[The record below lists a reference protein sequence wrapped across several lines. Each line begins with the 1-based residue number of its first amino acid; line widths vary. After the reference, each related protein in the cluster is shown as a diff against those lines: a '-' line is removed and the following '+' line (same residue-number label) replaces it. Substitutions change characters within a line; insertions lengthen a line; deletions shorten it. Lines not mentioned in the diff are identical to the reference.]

1 MPIPFGPP
9 SARAL
14 IGMRKPA
21 MPLRSSNIDDGGRTN
36 GCWKSRRRPATASA
50 PPGGDW
56 AYPFSGNRECGL
68 GYTSQQHNTHIRDL
82 REICYSW
89 HPWHGRAVW
98 VHATLVKR
106 GRAVA
111 HCSLE
116 DIQTSRV
123 LEVPLWMLD
132 VVACCKTRVSQ
143 PGFASAQ
150 SVRELKEVLQS
161 APPRARAHDTRETQP
176 RYLLDAGG
184 AYGGIDG
191 PAEIEPTPVV
201 CSSARQPALDR
212 SDVRCPT
219 KNGALAGAAPE
230 AASRGSRGENRRGGA
245 R

>member
-1 MPIPFGPP
+1 MGGPCGQRIKRLGRRT
-9 SARAL
+9 SA
-14 IGMRKPA
+14 
-21 MPLRSSNIDDGGRTN
+21 
-36 GCWKSRRRPATASA
+36 SRRVGRDSERFCSWDIAVRLEKGRGEGCLY
-50 PPGGDW
+50 PGGFVQND
-56 AYPFSGNRECGL
+56 
-68 GYTSQQHNTHIRDL
+68 TTQQHNTHIRDL

-150 SVRELKEVLQS
+150 SLRELKEVLQS

-230 AASRGSRGENRRGGA
+230 AASRSSRGENRRGGA

>member
-1 MPIPFGPP
+1 MRRWESDTTHDSASAIGRKRCGLEIPI
-9 SARAL
+9 RQDLAL
-14 IGMRKPA
+14 A
-21 MPLRSSNIDDGGRTN
+21 EVRSSWRAFDEH
-36 GCWKSRRRPATASA
+36 C
-50 PPGGDW
+50 
-56 AYPFSGNRECGL
+56 
-68 GYTSQQHNTHIRDL
+68 TSQQPNTHIRDL
-82 REICYSW
+82 PEICYSC

-106 GRAVA
+106 GGAVA

-150 SVRELKEVLQS
+150 SLRELKEVLQS

-219 KNGALAGAAPE
+219 ENGALAGAAPE

>member
-1 MPIPFGPP
+1 MPSWPLFSRENAPDP
-9 SARAL
+9 S
-14 IGMRKPA
+14 
-21 MPLRSSNIDDGGRTN
+21 
-36 GCWKSRRRPATASA
+36 
-50 PPGGDW
+50 
-56 AYPFSGNRECGL
+56 
-68 GYTSQQHNTHIRDL
+68 IRDL

-116 DIQTSRV
+116 DVQTSRV

-132 VVACCKTRVSQ
+132 VAAGRKTQLSKR
-143 PGFASAQ
+143 GFASAQ
-150 SVRELKEVLQS
+150 SLRALKEVLQS
-161 APPRARAHDTRETQP
+161 ALPRAQAHDAPETQH

-184 AYGGIDG
+184 ADGGIGG

-201 CSSARQPALDR
+201 CSSAMQPTLDR
-212 SDVRCPT
+212 SVVRCPT
-219 KNGALAGAAPE
+219 NNSAIAGAVTE
-230 AASRGSRGENRRGGA
+230 AASRKSGRGENRRGGA